1 MRYIDLH
8 CDTAGR
14 MLYENQGLKKNKF
27 SVDIEK
33 LNKGGALAQV
43 FAFFIDAGEADDLYL
58 EFEVSDHDFYQRD
71 EK

>member
-33 LNKGGALAQV
+33 LNIEIKGIIEKEEKLRTE
-43 FAFFIDAGEADDLYL
+43 IDKIIAEI
-58 EFEVSDHDFYQRD
+58 EVG
-71 EK
+71 